1 MSTTNSKKAAARLI
15 AQHEAIVKK
24 PPPAPRGERG
34 RFEQRG
40 SGVQKI
46 NDQLRRAMGHV
57 VEADGPGAPAPA
69 GSRARPLSGGG
80 ARACVRRASADVGR
94 DLREHRPTDPAQPMS
109 DDIRS
114 ALAEMADDT
123 QAELDRALA
132 HHEAVVE
139 LRDSALVR
147 R

>member
-40 SGVQKI
+40 SGAQKI

-80 ARACVRRASADVGR
+80 ARHASGEPAPTSAEISANIVR
-94 DLREHRPTDPAQPMS
+94 Q
-109 DDIRS
+109 IRRS
-114 ALAEMADDT
+114 
-123 QAELDRALA
+123 R
-132 HHEAVVE
+132 
-139 LRDSALVR
+139 
-147 R
+147 